1 MIKCHRM
8 AVAASLC
15 ACNECGAVGT
25 AAKHA
30 AATDDETGEFEQ

>member
-25 AAKHA
+25 AANHA
-30 AATDDETGEFEQ
+30 AATNEITKKSKQ

>member
-1 MIKCHRM
+1 MIRCHRM

-25 AAKHA
+25 AAKQS
-30 AATDDETGEFEQ
+30 AATNDITRKSEQ

>member
-15 ACNECGAVGT
+15 ACNELGAVET
-25 AAKHA
+25 ATKHS
-30 AATDDETGEFEQ
+30 AATNDITGKSEQ

>member
-15 ACNECGAVGT
+15 ACNECGAVET

-30 AATDDETGEFEQ
+30 AATNETARKSEQ

>member
-25 AAKHA
+25 ATKHA
-30 AATDDETGEFEQ
+30 AATDDKTGKSEQ

>member
-15 ACNECGAVGT
+15 ACNEFGAAGT
-25 AAKHA
+25 ATKHA
-30 AATDDETGEFEQ
+30 AATNDITRKSEQ